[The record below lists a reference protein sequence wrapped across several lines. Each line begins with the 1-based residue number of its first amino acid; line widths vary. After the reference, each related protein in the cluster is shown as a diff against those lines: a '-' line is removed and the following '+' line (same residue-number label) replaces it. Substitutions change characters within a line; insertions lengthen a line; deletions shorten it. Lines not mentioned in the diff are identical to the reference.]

1 MSSQL
6 PSPEEQTS
14 AIRERL
20 AAPSTYQSAWQ
31 WNEDDTAKLM
41 SAEDWLDEE
50 ADVDASLRGSGP
62 DPDPGPDRGGI
73 MRAIAKEIRQI
84 RAERTQWAEASTHL
98 VAQVD
103 ALTQDNAALKT
114 LLASSMDSVDVL
126 TAKAGQ
132 QGKMLTMVEASEAA
146 RMEHI
151 RELQARVDE
160 LRELLGD
167 VVR

>member
-1 MSSQL
+1 MSDTS
-6 PSPEEQTS
+6 PSTPSTVDE
-14 AIRERL
+14 IRERL
-20 AAPSTYQSAWQ
+20 AAISGVEWRSVAV
-31 WNEDDTAKLM
+31 DF
-41 SAEDWLDEE
+41 DEE
-50 ADVDASLRGSGP
+50 GP
-62 DPDPGPDRGGI
+62 TRFEISAYGDRNRVVVLEYVGI
-73 MRAIAKEIRQI
+73 AYRHENAEFIAHAPEDM
-84 RAERTQWAEASTHL
+84 AHL
-98 VAQVD
+98 LAQVD